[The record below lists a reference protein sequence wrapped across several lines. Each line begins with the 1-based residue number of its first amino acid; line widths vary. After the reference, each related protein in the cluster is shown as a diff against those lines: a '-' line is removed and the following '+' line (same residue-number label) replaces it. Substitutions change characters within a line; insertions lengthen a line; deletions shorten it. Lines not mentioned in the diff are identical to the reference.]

1 MLAAGLIRWK
11 IIALVLGPAGV
22 GIAGVIDQAAQVVL
36 QLGTLNIPTAALRFL
51 AIARESRGLDG
62 FGWLFRTLR
71 RVLLLATGVAALV
84 AFAIYLVWPD
94 ALGAG
99 MGAYR
104 WAVLLALAAVPATG
118 AINLLRNVLATVDRN
133 QEVAVTL
140 LVSSVLLAAGTAAGL
155 ALDGL
160 RGAYLAALLVA
171 VWTVWVLQRRLRP
184 SLQGARGEEAASL
197 GVFLRSQPE
206 VVRFSLTL
214 YAVGFTV
221 PLGYAVLRW
230 NVLGVLGERDAGFLA
245 AAFTIA
251 MGVRA
256 TFAAASTQYLL
267 PRTSRDQP
275 PEERAADVARYIR
288 TLLLFL
294 VLAALPLLLYPRE
307 LLVTLYSREFIAAVA
322 VIGLFIFGEIVMAIG
337 DAYRV
342 LQLGLDDL
350 VGYFLT
356 TSGAVVLVALNAGW
370 VVSAHGLRGAAMLQV
385 VAALA
390 ALAWSIGR
398 IRFRHRIRMDRRTMF
413 ATVYALAA
421 LAVATLVGRALPESA
436 LTNVALKAAIGAIL
450 LFGAWWMLPR
460 AERAGVIA
468 SLPAIRRS
476 APRAQ

>member
-11 IIALVLGPAGV
+11 IIALVLGPVGV

-62 FGWLFRTLR
+62 FAWLFRTLR
-71 RVLLLATGVAALV
+71 RVLLLATGLAALL
-84 AFAIYLVWPD
+84 AFAIYFVWPD
-94 ALGAG
+94 TLGAG

-104 WAVLLALAAVPATG
+104 WAVLLALAAVPATA
-118 AINLLRNVLATVDRN
+118 AINLLRNVLATVDHH
-133 QEVAVTL
+133 QEVAITL

-184 SLQGARGEEAASL
+184 SLKGARVEDAGSL
-197 GVFLRSQPE
+197 GAFLRSHTT

-230 NVLGVLGERDAGFLA
+230 TVLGQLGEQEAGFLA

-256 TFAAASTQYLL
+256 TFTAASTQYLL
-267 PRTSRDQP
+267 PRTSRDRSP
-275 PEERAADVARYIR
+275 AERAAEVARYIR
-288 TLLLFL
+288 TLLLLL
-294 VLAALPLLLYPRE
+294 VLAGLPLQLYPRE
-307 LLVTLYSREFIAAVA
+307 LLVTLYSREFVAATD
-322 VIGLFIFGEIVMAIG
+322 VIGIFILGEIVMAIG

-370 VVSAHGLRGAAMLQV
+370 VVSAHGLHGAAVLQV
-385 VAALA
+385 AAALA
-390 ALAWSIGR
+390 ALMWSIGR
-398 IRFRHRIRMDRRTMF
+398 IRFRHGIRTDWRTML
-413 ATVYALAA
+413 ATIYAIGA
-421 LAVATLVGRALPESA
+421 LAVATLIGRASPETA
-436 LTNVALKAAIGAIL
+436 LTNIALKAAAGAIL
-450 LFGAWWMLPR
+450 LLVAWMTLPA

-476 APRAQ
+476 GPRGP